1 MTAQVAVIGE
11 ALVDVVADGET
22 HPGGS
27 PMNIAVGLARLG
39 HPAVLHAR
47 IGSDAHG
54 RRILDHLAVAG
65 VAPGPGT
72 LVTGR
77 TSTATARLDTEGKA
91 TYAFDIDWDIPV
103 PDVSGMRVVHTG
115 SIGALR
121 EPGASAALRALASA
135 DRGTLRTL
143 DPNIRPEVIGTR
155 DEVRA
160 RIAELAA
167 LCEVIKLSDEDAA
180 WLAPDA
186 TLAQALTGL
195 AEGGARFVVAT
206 RGAQGCLALVDGRW
220 FDRPAAAVV
229 VADTIGAG
237 DAFMSGLLHA
247 LLRDGTDRLLV
258 TGAPVPDETVLA
270 ALDTAL
276 VSAAL
281 TVARPGANPPTLTE
295 MDEVVRTSRGDSGR
309 ER

>member
-11 ALVDVVADGET
+11 ALVDVVAGGET

-27 PMNIAVGLARLG
+27 PLNIAVGLARLG
-39 HPAVLHAR
+39 HQTVLHAR

-54 RRILDHLAVAG
+54 RRILAHLAAAG
-65 VAPGPGT
+65 VEPGPGT

-121 EPGASAALRALASA
+121 EPGAAAALRALASA
-135 DRGTLRTL
+135 DGGTLRTL

-195 AEGGARFVVAT
+195 AEGGARFAVAT

-220 FDRPAAAVV
+220 FDRPAPAVV

-258 TGAPVPDETVLA
+258 TGAPVPDEAVLA

-276 VSAAL
+276 ASAAL

-295 MDEVVRTSRGDSGR
+295 MDEVVRTSRGDSER